1 MTKKKITI
9 RDVARH
15 AGVSIAA
22 VSYVLNN
29 KAHKV
34 SEETVALIHESI
46 KELNYIPSISA
57 RGLVNNTSQLIA
69 VIIPQT
75 EEHKQLVFQNPFYS
89 EMISNIEAT
98 VRNDGYHI
106 ILAGVEKGKSY
117 LDISIS
123 RNLDGA
129 IIIGIYPEALYEE
142 CKQAN
147 IPIVLVDSYI
157 HDQYFANVGIDDELG
172 GYMATK
178 HLIDHGHTHIA
189 ITTGSIRRDGVV
201 EKRFLGYKRALAE
214 ADIPYRSEY
223 VFGESVSF
231 EHGHDT
237 GCLIAKDYPDVT
249 AVFATADVMAFGLM
263 RGLMENGMSVPDDIS
278 VIGFDDISWAHMFF
292 PPLTTVRQHIA
303 NKGQLA
309 ATLLLEQIKNKKQL
323 TPEEK
328 QVVVPLEVISRN
340 TVRKLNG

>member
-1 MTKKKITI
+1 MSKKKITI
-9 RDVARH
+9 RDVAKH
-15 AGVSIAA
+15 ADVSIAA

-34 SEETVALIHESI
+34 SDDTVALIHKSI

-89 EMISNIEAT
+89 EMISNIEAA
-98 VRNDGYHI
+98 VRSDGYHVL
-106 ILAGVEKGKSY
+106 LAGVEKGKSY

-129 IIIGIYPEALYEE
+129 ILIGIYPEELYEE

-157 HDQYFANVGIDDELG
+157 HDQYFANVGIDDEHG
-172 GYMATK
+172 GYIATK
-178 HLIDHGHTHIA
+178 HLIENGHKHIA

-201 EKRFLGYKRALAE
+201 EKRFLGYKRAIEE
-214 ADIPYRSEY
+214 AGLPYRSDY

-237 GCLIAKDYPDVT
+237 GCLIAKDYPEIT
-249 AVFATADVMAFGLM
+249 AVFATADVMAFGVM
-263 RGLMENGMSVPDDIS
+263 RGLMENGLIVPDDIS

-303 NKGQLA
+303 SKGQQA
-309 ATLLLEQIKNKKQL
+309 AQLLLDQIKRKKVL
-323 TPEEK
+323 TAEEK
-328 QVVVPLEVISRN
+328 QVIVPLEVVSRN
-340 TVRKLNG
+340 TVRKI